1 MPQLKSVETLQ
12 QQCFKSLAK
21 TIHQLCVEI
30 EENSESCNSAT
41 KAETEVSDMI
51 RALPSLI
58 NENMIIKVIET
69 IHQGVSRTRR
79 TIGLRTC
86 LTVLL
91 QAHVQRLDLSGL
103 FFKMRLPGAIN
114 TAIRDVVTHKVS
126 LTKHLSIFNMVSKC
140 SDEILNVLSKN
151 CPDIIEVTVTISD
164 LVTDEG
170 LKALSLGCLK
180 LEKLGIYKCW
190 EVTENGIFSVL
201 KNSKNLKEMQCDQLG
216 NVLLSKFRK
225 TETVFKLTR
234 FEQTQSIFEPTIEDV
249 SWIAKFCPDLRSVR
263 IYVDDDNL
271 ILISQMGNLEVLE
284 LESSSILGLGFENIT
299 SQLGANLQT
308 LQISCDEVSQNNLM
322 LMGRHCPKLTTLHII
337 TATIEGDNRLV
348 NPGNLF
354 LSLKTL
360 HMQVWKESSISIEC
374 FEFFLHWCKKLEYL
388 FWKTDIEILT
398 DEYLIRLLNMNP
410 LIHSKKVVF
419 SSDKHVPL
427 TINSVHLI
435 LDTCPL
441 LETLGVFSWD
451 ISEEEFSQLRQYIKI
466 NNYDLTLT

>member
-1 MPQLKSVETLQ
+1 MPQLKSIETLQ

-30 EENSESCNSAT
+30 EENSEVCTST
-41 KAETEVSDMI
+41 TEAEIADMI
-51 RALPSLI
+51 RALPSII
-58 NENMIIKVIET
+58 NENMIMKVIET

-91 QAHVQRLDLSGL
+91 QPRIQRLDLSGL

-114 TAIRDVVTHKVS
+114 TAIRDVVSHKVS
-126 LTKHLSIFNMVSKC
+126 LTKNLSIFNMVSKC

-170 LKALSLGCLK
+170 LKAISLGCPK

-190 EVTENGIFSVL
+190 EVTDKGIFSVL

-225 TETVFKLTR
+225 TETFFNLTR

-322 LMGRHCPKLTTLHII
+322 LMGRQCPQLTTLHIT

-360 HMQVWKESSISIEC
+360 HIQVWKESSISIEC
-374 FEFFLHWCKKLEYL
+374 FEFFLHYCKNLESL
-388 FWKTDIEILT
+388 FWKADFVILT

-419 SSDKHVPL
+419 SSDEQVPL

-441 LETLGVFSWD
+441 LEALGLYSWNV
-451 ISEEEFSQLRQYIKI
+451 SEEEFSQLRQFIKT
-466 NNYDLTLT
+466 NNYNLTLS